1 MKKFIILITV
11 AVVLPFYMSCKEN
24 KGVILFS
31 IQNDIDLGKQVRD
44 EILANP
50 REYPILSETQ
60 YPQAYAYLREMTTT
74 ILNSGELTYRDKFAW
89 EVRII
94 NQDVLNAFAAPGG
107 YIFVYTGL
115 IKYLDRADDL
125 AGVLG
130 HEIAHA
136 DQRHSSRQL
145 QQQYGI
151 SFLFS
156 MILGENPNKLKE
168 IAAQMAGKLTG
179 LSFSRSHETEADKY
193 SVIYLAKT
201 PYVCN
206 GAASFFQKM
215 IDSGQQ
221 PGVPEFLSTHPDSK
235 KRVDEINK
243 QAQDKKC
250 NTTNPIGGDG
260 YAKFKAMLP

>member
-1 MKKFIILITV
+1 MKKVLIWLTAI
-11 AVVLPFYMSCKEN
+11 AVIPFYSSCGGN
-24 KGVILFS
+24 KGVLLFS

-50 REYPILSETQ
+50 REYPILPEAQ
-60 YPQAYAYLREMTTT
+60 YPQAYAYLRGITNK
-74 ILNSGELTYRDKFAW
+74 ILNSGEITYKDQFAW

-115 IKYLDRADDL
+115 IKYLDREDDL
-125 AGVLG
+125 AGVMG

-151 SFLFS
+151 SFLLS
-156 MILGENPNKLKE
+156 LLLGENPNKLKE
-168 IAAQMAGKLTG
+168 IASQMAGKLAG
-179 LSFSRSHETEADKY
+179 LSFSRSHETEADKF
-193 SVIYLAKT
+193 SVIYLSKT

-215 IDSGQQ
+215 VDSGQS
-221 PGVPEFLSTHPDSK
+221 PGVPEFLSTHPDSQ
-235 KRVDEINK
+235 KRIDEINK
-243 QAQDKKC
+243 QAQDRKC